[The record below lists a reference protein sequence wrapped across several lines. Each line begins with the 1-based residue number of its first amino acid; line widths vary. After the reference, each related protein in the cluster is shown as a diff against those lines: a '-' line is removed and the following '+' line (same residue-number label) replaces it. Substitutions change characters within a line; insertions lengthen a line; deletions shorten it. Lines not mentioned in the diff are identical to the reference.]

1 MIGEPINLAVAE
13 NRHRRVIWIAVL
25 MAITA
30 SACAAEEESPGDSD
44 LEELADLFERS
55 PSCTEDCGP
64 GQLDLANI
72 VTSDGLAYEVP
83 TAGDYVL
90 VLAEDRSVAVQVRFA
105 EGESAG
111 LAATNVAAVLTDYPV
126 EVDATGA
133 LRIDGRVEDLPS
145 GSFIPLIDDAAIFRD
160 GDVYTLAWPG
170 EGDGRFRLD
179 VTLTGDALRL
189 TFYLP
194 PVLAGSVGGLIGNGD
209 GIASNDLTTR
219 SGTTLEGDLSSD
231 ALIDFAQSW
240 SVDSEESLFGC
251 EPGEYSSKNDLDN
264 FELGC

>member
-1 MIGEPINLAVAE
+1 VIGEPINLAVAE
-13 NRHRRVIWIAVL
+13 NQRRAIWIAVAMF
-25 MAITA
+25 MAIAA
-30 SACAAEEESPGDSD
+30 SACAAEENPGDSD

-72 VTSDGLAYEVP
+72 VTLDGLAYEMP

-105 EGESAG
+105 EGDSAA
-111 LAATNVAAVLTDYPV
+111 LAVTNVAAVLTDYPV

-133 LRIDGRVEDLPS
+133 LRIDGRIEDLPS
-145 GSFIPLIDDAAIFRD
+145 GSFIPLIDGAAIFRD
-160 GDVYTLAWPG
+160 GDVYSLAWPG
-170 EGDGRFRLD
+170 EGDARFRLD
-179 VTLTGDALRL
+179 VTMTGDALRL
-189 TFYLP
+189 TSYLP

-209 GIASNDLTTR
+209 GISSNDLTTR

-231 ALIDFAQSW
+231 ALIHFVQSW
-240 SVDSEESLFGC
+240 SVDSEETLFGC
-251 EPGEYSSKNDLDN
+251 EPDEYSSKNDLDN